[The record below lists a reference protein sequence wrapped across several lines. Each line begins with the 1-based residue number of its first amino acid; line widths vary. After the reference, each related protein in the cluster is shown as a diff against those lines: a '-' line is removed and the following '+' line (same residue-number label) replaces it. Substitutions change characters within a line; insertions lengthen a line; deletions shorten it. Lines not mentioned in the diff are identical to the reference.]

1 MFRVSAISTVIIII
15 TCIPV
20 HPQEIMEFNTTCTS
34 SSNLHQ
40 ISYKRTK
47 ATLIVTSRA
56 LIVQSLSNPWISRS
70 LPTKRS
76 WTKSAKVVGS
86 TGKRHRFFVQNYRQ
100 IKTWCLWS
108 SSFSYNQKNTRSSFE
123 GWKTLPQPAM
133 IYSPRFMHKSQILSS
148 QFTRIRCLLHCHHS
162 ILIKKHYLQA
172 TATCSR

>member
-1 MFRVSAISTVIIII
+1 MFRVSAISTVIII

-20 HPQEIMEFNTTCTS
+20 HPQEIMESNTTCTS
-34 SSNLHQ
+34 SSNQHQ
-40 ISYKRTK
+40 INKQWVK

-56 LIVQSLSNPWISRS
+56 SIAQSLSNLWTSKS

-76 WTKSAKVVGS
+76 WTKSAKVGES
-86 TGKRHRFFVQNYRQ
+86 IDKRHRFSAQNWKQ
-100 IKTWCLWS
+100 IKIWCSWS
-108 SSFSYNQKNTRSSFE
+108 SSFSFNQKNTRSSFE

-133 IYSPRFMHKSQILSS
+133 IYSPRVMHKSQILSS
-148 QFTRIRCLLHCHHS
+148 QSTRIQCLLHCHHS